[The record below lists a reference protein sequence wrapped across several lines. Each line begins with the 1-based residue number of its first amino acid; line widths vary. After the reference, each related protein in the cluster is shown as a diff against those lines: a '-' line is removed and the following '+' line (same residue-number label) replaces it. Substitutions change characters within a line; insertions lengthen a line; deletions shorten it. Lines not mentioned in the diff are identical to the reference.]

1 MNKMLRLSDFFFL
14 SADASLCSRLESGM
28 LFAVPIPEEF
38 SASGATI
45 ERAIQ
50 EAVESARHVNFVLFL
65 EACDYLSSPKKEIKK
80 SFS

>member
-14 SADASLCSRLESGM
+14 SADASLRSRLESGM

-38 SASGATI
+38 SASGETI
-45 ERAIQ
+45 ERATQ
-50 EAVESARHVNFVLFL
+50 EAVELARHVNFVLFL